1 MCIRDRPSSVPRS
14 PRSRRSCRCWRD
26 TPTWSWTTWGRQ
38 SCPASSTSGPSSSN
52 DARTSP
58 ASTRSYGDFWGS
70 RQRCVSIATG
80 PCSCVQSQPRLA
92 LTASTRCGP
101 LRRPCR
107 CPNRSRPRW
116 PGSSACT
123 ADRQRPVTGPHR
135 AIAATRLAV
144 RKTLGEIEQVHPGA
158 LVLVACSGGADSLA
172 LAAAV
177 AFEAPRAGLS
187 PGAVIVDHDLQ
198 EGSLAVAERAADQC
212 RGLGLEPV
220 EIVTVQVWSSGG
232 GHGNGDGV
240 ASGPEARARDARYSA
255 FEDVA
260 ERVGAVAV
268 LLGHTRDDQAE
279 QVLLGLARG
288 SGARSL
294 SGMPARR
301 GPYVRPLLGVARA
314 TTVAACEA
322 AGLTAWVDPHN
333 SDPAYGR
340 VRARAL
346 LPVLETELGPGAV
359 AALARSADLLREDAD
374 ALDDLATEARG
385 ELGRPG
391 PRLPGR
397 RAHRRPHGADR
408 PNVPV
413 PQPLPG
419 RARSPG
425 PGARRE
431 RAPDR
436 MPGRCCVDPPTP

>member
-1 MCIRDRPSSVPRS
+1 M
-14 PRSRRSCRCWRD
+14 
-26 TPTWSWTTWGRQ
+26 
-38 SCPASSTSGPSSSN
+38 
-52 DARTSP
+52 
-58 ASTRSYGDFWGS
+58 
-70 RQRCVSIATG
+70 
-80 PCSCVQSQPRLA
+80 
-92 LTASTRCGP
+92 
-101 LRRPCR
+101 
-107 CPNRSRPRW
+107 
-116 PGSSACT
+116 
-123 ADRQRPVTGPHR
+123 TGPHR

-144 RKTLGEIEQVHPGA
+144 RKTLGEIEQVHQGA

-346 LPVLETELGPGAV
+346 LPVLETELGRGTV

-374 ALDDLATEARG
+374 ALDDLAAQARVELAGGQLDGLGSGQIEATV
-385 ELGRPG
+385 LL
-391 PRLPGR
+391 RLPKAIRTRVWRLLALEAGC
-397 RAHRRPHGADR
+397 PPGALIASHIDSLDTLVTCWR
-408 PNVPV
+408 GQGPID
-413 PQPLPG
+413 LPG
-419 RARSPG
+419 HVQGSRT
-425 PGARRE
+425 
-431 RAPDR
+431 D
-436 MPGRCCVDPPTP
+436 GRVVVAASRQVE